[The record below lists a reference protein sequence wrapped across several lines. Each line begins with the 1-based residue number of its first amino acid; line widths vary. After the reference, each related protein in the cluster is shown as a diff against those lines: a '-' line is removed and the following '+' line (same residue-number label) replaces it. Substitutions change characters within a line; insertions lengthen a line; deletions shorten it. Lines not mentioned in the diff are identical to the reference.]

1 MTEPFLQAQPNEVR
15 GLQLARRR
23 CETGQMLWRLFM
35 AATAAA
41 AAAVTSTLSR
51 LPNYCR
57 RRRTACTGWKQRD
70 LSARISGTKS
80 IYRSTTKATA
90 LGDLSLLLNSKFLNS
105 HLVSV

>member
-1 MTEPFLQAQPNEVR
+1 MTELSTKPNEVR